1 MGMEDVPWHK
11 QQQQHQR
18 SQPKRQQQKA
28 THPSNKQQPHGTHK
42 KRALAS
48 PAVAAGV
55 NWKNSNL
62 KHDRL
67 AQSSSNK
74 PGKQHKDAKKVSSK
88 PREGKRVIHVA
99 TATPS
104 KKRHTG
110 NERHHSHTFPRGKR
124 HAASLSAEEERRSH
138 ELPEPVTPS
147 SSTAATPLDQEIAD
161 FVRFVSLT
169 PKERAFRLRVFTEM
183 KELISA
189 TFEDATVQL
198 YGSSSNGLDTFRSDL
213 DITVGNI
220 TLSNSLRSAVHS
232 NMLGNADADE
242 LDVDPESDDED
253 YEDERYQPPQAT
265 SVIVQQSTLTN
276 ADTDDEPSFSL
287 NIAMPV
293 GSSNSRNGSYSYLPA
308 APSSLAKSPW
318 NPTLRRKKIRVLRA
332 LQYLLKVKRP
342 QFQVKCLQKAKIP
355 ILMVRDPKSQLS
367 IDIGMNRE
375 AFEASDHGRTTTLVI
390 ELQQVLGASFT
401 LLVIFLKEFLHQ
413 FELDKPFTGGLGS
426 FRLYIM
432 VASLFPLEKSA
443 NGRVQ
448 TSKHVPSVS
457 TLLRSFF
464 HVFGNKR
471 KPHYLQSSTVLRL
484 PFDDSTVDFATVFRL
499 SDCVDAFAMAHD
511 ILMKTNS
518 LGAIIFEDKL
528 ADEREQV
535 RKAMVAQMADT
546 ANATRNQRLPH
557 NRR

>member
-1 MGMEDVPWHK
+1 MGTENAAGRK
-11 QQQQHQR
+11 QQRKQQRQR
-18 SQPKRQQQKA
+18 SQPKQMQKTTQPTTNPQQA
-28 THPSNKQQPHGTHK
+28 HGARK
-42 KRALAS
+42 KRALPS
-48 PAVAAGV
+48 VAVTAGA
-55 NWKNSNL
+55 NWKNSSL
-62 KHDRL
+62 KHDRV
-67 AQSSSNK
+67 AIK
-74 PGKQHKDAKKVSSK
+74 PGKQRKAVKKMSSK
-88 PREGKRVIHVA
+88 PRDGKHVMRVAVA
-99 TATPS
+99 SSS

-110 NERHHSHTFPRGKR
+110 NDRHNSRAFPRGKR
-124 HAASLSAEEERRSH
+124 RAESRGAENEELRSH
-138 ELPEPVTPS
+138 ERPEPSSPS
-147 SSTAATPLDQEIAD
+147 NQTPLDQEIAD

-169 PKERAFRLRVFTEM
+169 PKERAFRLRVFSEM
-183 KELISA
+183 KELICT

-232 NMLGNADADE
+232 TMLGDENADE
-242 LDVDPESDDED
+242 LEVDPDSDDED
-253 YEDERYQPPQAT
+253 YEDERYQPPHAADVAIQQAVKAT
-265 SVIVQQSTLTN
+265 
-276 ADTDDEPSFSL
+276 ADADDEPSFSL

-293 GSSNSRNGSYSYLPA
+293 SSSSNSRNGSYSHLPA
-308 APSSLAKSPW
+308 APQSLTKSPW

-367 IDIGMNRE
+367 IDVGVNRE
-375 AFEASDHGRTTTLVI
+375 AFEASDHGRTTSLVI
-390 ELQQVLGASFT
+390 ELQQVLGPAFT
-401 LLVIFLKEFLHQ
+401 LLVTFLKEFLHQ

-432 VASLFPLEKSA
+432 VASLFPLEKDPSD
-443 NGRVQ
+443 RVQ
-448 TSKHVPSVS
+448 TISKHIPSVS
-457 TLLRSFF
+457 NLLRSFF

-484 PFDDSTVDFATVFRL
+484 PFDDSTVDFASVFRL
-499 SDCVDAFAMAHD
+499 DDCVDAFAMAHD
-511 ILMKTNS
+511 ILTKTNS

-535 RKAMVAQMADT
+535 RKAMVAQIADT
-546 ANATRNQRLPH
+546 VNSARNQRSGH
-557 NRR
+557 KRR